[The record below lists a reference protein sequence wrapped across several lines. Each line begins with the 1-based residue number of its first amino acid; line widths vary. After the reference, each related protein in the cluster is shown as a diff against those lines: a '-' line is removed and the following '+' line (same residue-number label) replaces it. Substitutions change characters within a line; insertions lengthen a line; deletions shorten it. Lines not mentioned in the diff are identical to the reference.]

1 MRRLFALLLAFSVA
15 SCGSYRKG
23 NKMKPRDGVVYY
35 AKGYLG
41 APYALGGNTK
51 NGIDCSGLI
60 YNAYRQQGV
69 KIPRTVNALRKK
81 GKRISVD
88 RAKKGDLVF
97 FRTSRKRR
105 LTHAG
110 IVVSTKRGVPQFIHA
125 SSSQGVIITTLDNTY
140 WKKAYAQT
148 RRLLKK

>member
-1 MRRLFALLLAFSVA
+1 
-15 SCGSYRKG
+15 
-23 NKMKPRDGVVYY
+23 MKPRDGVVYY

-41 APYALGGNTK
+41 TPYALGGNTK
-51 NGIDCSGLI
+51 GGIDCSGLI

-69 KIPRTVNALRKK
+69 RIPRTVDALRKK

-88 RAKKGDLVF
+88 RAKKGDLIF

-110 IVVSTKRGVPQFIHA
+110 IVVGTKRVVPQFIHA
-125 SSSQGVIITTLDNTY
+125 SSSRAVIIS
-140 WKKAYAQT
+140 
-148 RRLLKK
+148 